1 MFVNVC
7 VCVGLCTYTCIS
19 SSFYR
24 RPSRVRVQCARRQR
38 QRGHLEVAHRSAQET
53 RPQGRSLLQWRQV
66 WGGVAHERASR
77 RDTPRA
83 LHTQHTQPHIL
94 NAHTQEHAHNGSQEL
109 GPFSVQEH
117 EGRFQVYLYIY
128 IYTSTYRLP
137 PPPPPSRPPYHVPID
152 RGLQSLGCTWLWF
165 TCR

>member
-1 MFVNVC
+1 MFVNVVVC
-7 VCVGLCTYTCIS
+7 VCLCTYTCIS

-38 QRGHLEVAHRSAQET
+38 QRGHLEVAHRSTQET
-53 RPQGRSLLQWRQV
+53 RPQCRSLLQWRQV

-94 NAHTQEHAHNGSQEL
+94 SAHTQEHAHNGSQEL

-117 EGRFQVYLYIY
+117 EGRFQVYPYIY
-128 IYTSTYRLP
+128 IYRYISIYIYIYIYIYVYIYMYMY
-137 PPPPPSRPPYHVPID
+137 SCVCMYIYIYVHI
-152 RGLQSLGCTWLWF
+152 
-165 TCR
+165 